1 MKRKKKGN
9 KKMKNLETKIT
20 DMTNAFIGRLVC
32 IEREYWLAHEMEL
45 NDYSAAIEYG
55 DSIYYAVY
63 KDIDAKGKAIEKEL
77 IAFQEKYELS
87 DLFIDTIYQIAIDE
101 FKLEKKI

>member
-1 MKRKKKGN
+1 
-9 KKMKNLETKIT
+9 MKNLETKIT

-32 IEREYWLAHEMEL
+32 IEREYYLAGEMESL
-45 NDYSAAIEYG
+45 DHNAAIEYG

-63 KDIDAKGKAIEKEL
+63 KEIAAKDKAIEKEIL
-77 IAFQEKYELS
+77 AFQKKYELS
-87 DLFIDTIYQIAIDE
+87 DLFIDTIYQIAVDE